1 MIFLILSFFKYL
13 QTYQF
18 LYFASNDILLFYSE
32 RAIWMWYLNA
42 NFYMYY
48 FKKIIHLDF
57 EVPQLLLN
65 YFNVETDHIFF
76 DAYTLRVLYDMYIA
90 L

>member
-1 MIFLILSFFKYL
+1 
-13 QTYQF
+13 
-18 LYFASNDILLFYSE
+18 
-32 RAIWMWYLNA
+32 
-42 NFYMYY
+42 MYY